1 MRMQIAETPAAG
13 IGGIVVKLRQIL
25 ATITELGT
33 DIRSTEWDEPT
44 LRTAL
49 EAAERLARGSG
60 DLIHGSA
67 AKASLW

>member
-1 MRMQIAETPAAG
+1 MQIAEMPAAV
-13 IGGIVVKLRQIL
+13 IGGVVVKLRQVL

-49 EAAERLARGSG
+49 EAAERLARGG
-60 DLIHGSA
+60 GALIHDNA
-67 AKASLW
+67 AKGGRLY